1 MSGVVKS
8 MDSAMRSMNL
18 EKVGHLLSYSLT
30 TFDEMLIEGETAFF
44 SLGFWAKIMK
54 NIRQYFQIH
63 EMFIS
68 GTRTTQKKFTY
79 INFFRDIWIVTST
92 CLSHQVSA
100 LMDKFEQQFEH
111 LDVQSSYMENAMSDT
126 TTLTVPQV
134 RIICIISPL

>member
-54 NIRQYFQIH
+54 NILQYFQIFLEPGQH
-63 EMFIS
+63 
-68 GTRTTQKKFTY
+68 KKNLLILIFSE
-79 INFFRDIWIVTST
+79 I
-92 CLSHQVSA
+92 
-100 LMDKFEQQFEH
+100 FE
-111 LDVQSSYMENAMSDT
+111 
-126 TTLTVPQV
+126 
-134 RIICIISPL
+134 